1 MYTLIYTDSCFKCLV
16 KYIVLTPGKAANLR
30 ATVHICTLQ
39 RLILLSYLHMKGIE
53 DKTGCN
59 QIHYTTCYSNMH
71 THSFNA
77 PLVSWFPRIGTTI
90 DKGTTL
96 DFTNKILHGRVY
108 VVLTTKQINI
118 NKFFLIPTKPVCRL
132 RQTKPAHLY
141 RNQRKI
147 TGWIETGKK
156 QRMMVQGRLLLCIYI
171 SALTLRMSTLIRKI
185 IFDLPEWFMARPYI
199 GILVETLKEYPQ

>member
-30 ATVHICTLQ
+30 ATVHMCTLQ

-118 NKFFLIPTKPVCRL
+118 NKFFLIPTKPGMPTASDKTSPPVSESKEDYRMD
-132 RQTKPAHLY
+132 RDRKETKDDGP
-141 RNQRKI
+141 R
-147 TGWIETGKK
+147 
-156 QRMMVQGRLLLCIYI
+156 
-171 SALTLRMSTLIRKI
+171 
-185 IFDLPEWFMARPYI
+185 
-199 GILVETLKEYPQ
+199 

>member
-1 MYTLIYTDSCFKCLV
+1 MLQMFGEVYCSHSWKGCQLESYSTYMYPS
-16 KYIVLTPGKAANLR
+16 VL
-30 ATVHICTLQ
+30 
-39 RLILLSYLHMKGIE
+39 LLSYLHMKGIE

-59 QIHYTTCYSNMH
+59 QTHYTTCYSNMY

-77 PLVSWFPRIGTTI
+77 PLVSWFPRTGTTI

-156 QRMMVQGRLLLCIYI
+156 QRMMVQGRLLLYIYI
-171 SALTLRMSTLIRKI
+171 SVLTLRWRSYPKSFST
-185 IFDLPEWFMARPYI
+185 YQY
-199 GILVETLKEYPQ
+199 GS

>member
-1 MYTLIYTDSCFKCLV
+1 M

-30 ATVHICTLQ
+30 ATVHVGTHICVPFSIT
-39 RLILLSYLHMKGIE
+39 IKLLAYE

-59 QIHYTTCYSNMH
+59 QIHYITCNSNMH
-71 THSFNA
+71 TNNFNA
-77 PLVSWFPRIGTTI
+77 PLVSWLPRT
-90 DKGTTL
+90 GTTL
-96 DFTNKILHGRVY
+96 DFHNKILHGRVY

-156 QRMMVQGRLLLCIYI
+156 QRMMVQGRLLLYIYI
-171 SALTLRMSTLIRKI
+171 SVLTLRWRSYPKSFST
-185 IFDLPEWFMARPYI
+185 YQY
-199 GILVETLKEYPQ
+199 GS